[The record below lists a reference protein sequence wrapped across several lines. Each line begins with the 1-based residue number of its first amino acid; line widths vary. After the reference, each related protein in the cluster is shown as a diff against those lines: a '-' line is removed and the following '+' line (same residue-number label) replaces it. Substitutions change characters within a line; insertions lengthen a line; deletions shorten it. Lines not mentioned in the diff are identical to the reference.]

1 MTLLFDSVVI
11 PEVAVQDSDLRFPVR
26 RIYCVGQNY
35 RDHVKEMGGDPKSSA
50 PVFFSKPAD
59 AVVPSGSRIAYPSAT
74 GNLHYEVELVVA
86 LKSGGSELD
95 ADRALECIYG
105 YAVGIDF
112 TRRDLQAQ
120 AKQKGRPWDTAKG
133 FDASVRVRA
142 DARFEDVV
150 AHLSKLIKRERAFAY
165 LGAAFT
171 PSYDAR
177 VGALCDGYGERNDE
191 GGRLVVFYSTTPAWG

>member
-1 MTLLFDSVVI
+1 MSFVTS
-11 PEVAVQDSDLRFPVR
+11 
-26 RIYCVGQNY
+26 
-35 RDHVKEMGGDPKSSA
+35 
-50 PVFFSKPAD
+50 D
-59 AVVPSGSRIAYPSAT
+59 AVLSFRRRSRRAALRAPRSLPPDLDPSRRVVVLFKAT
-74 GNLHYEVELVVA
+74 G
-86 LKSGGSELD
+86 D
-95 ADRALECIYG
+95 APILR
-105 YAVGIDF
+105 
-112 TRRDLQAQ
+112 QN
-120 AKQKGRPWDTAKG
+120 K
-133 FDASVRVRA
+133 VRVRA